1 MLTLSSEHEATL
13 FQHFLETI
21 VIVHTVFV
29 VLDGAS
35 LSLVNAHPSHV
46 IIFKVYTPPH
56 TPSPTVISVPCSM
69 LLSTSPKAG
78 VTVFDTD
85 QVTGA
90 FRVFGVAIQSHAAN
104 PIPVRELHVLPALVP
119 FQHVPSHVIS
129 RDRFNTVVYTMCLG
143 VSDTRF
149 TTDGGA
155 LTMRTE
161 FDGNSSITAT
171 FPPHEPQT
179 TMTSLTSTLT
189 STAVTSTKLLRRV
202 TPLIAMYKQVRV
214 FIGGNGVLTLQC
226 KAHDNR
232 CEIVSQHLT
241 K

>member
-46 IIFKVYTPPH
+46 IIFKVHTSPH

-85 QVTGA
+85 PVTGA
-90 FRVFGVAIQSHAAN
+90 FRVFGASLQSH
-104 PIPVRELHVLPALVP
+104 RDHVLPALVP

-149 TTDGGA
+149 TTNGGA

-161 FDGNSSITAT
+161 FDNNSSITAT

-179 TMTSLTSTLT
+179 SLTSTLT
-189 STAVTSTKLLRRV
+189 SPVTSTVTSSAVTSTKLLRRV

-241 K
+241 N